1 MGRGPPGRQCP
12 GAAAVASPKERAT
25 APRFSYALAVG
36 LIKRLLGRDDPPV
49 PPRAPEPPPYD
60 PARAEAAYRRLLEL
74 AQELRRAGDAL
85 TAAQGRVELR
95 QLQMRRSAEEYDL
108 IAQNAIANGRSIQAE
123 SAMASAETAEA
134 ALAALE
140 PQAQELAQQRAEL
153 AEAIA
158 NIESEAAA
166 MRAKLDAAGT
176 AQAVSTAK
184 ATLHQSGAAMA
195 GHRQTLEQV
204 VGDAED
210 EAMRLEARARA
221 LAELYGGRSDEQGA
235 AS

>member
-1 MGRGPPGRQCP
+1 VGIIKKLFGKDE
-12 GAAAVASPKERAT
+12 A
-25 APRFSYALAVG
+25 APRSV
-36 LIKRLLGRDDPPV
+36 
-49 PPRAPEPPPYD
+49 APAPSAYD

-85 TAAQGRVELR
+85 TAAQGRIELR

-123 SAMASAETAEA
+123 SAIASAETAEA

-140 PQAQELAQQRAEL
+140 PQAQELAAQRAEL

-166 MRAKLDAAGT
+166 MRAKLDAHGT
-176 AQAVSTAK
+176 AQAVSTAR

-195 GHRQTLEQV
+195 GHRQTLDEV
-204 VGDAED
+204 VGDAEN
-210 EAMRLEARARA
+210 ETVRLEARARA
-221 LAELYGGRSDEQGA
+221 LAELYGAKPGEQPGA
-235 AS
+235 AP